1 MIPTTLQKISDGV
14 KDGTI
19 HGWHTSKLVRY
30 GGALYAIATVV
41 DPNDPNNPNK
51 NNGVLYRRDKDGT
64 WSEACRLAFQPYVLM
79 VDPKGRFWIL
89 GRASE
94 DTCEMYRSGPNA
106 DVSRWEQ
113 KYVVR
118 STHPGA
124 AISPEG
130 NILFMWAEAHGGPQL
145 VSTAFYDAAS
155 DTWYTRQIGG
165 IPPIENRYGYE
176 AIFLRGKSVLLV
188 MQSYNAFA
196 ADGKSDGGA
205 GVWRYVRVAR
215 CEDLT
220 KSQWE
225 HKLIAGEPWG
235 VTYLFDAYQADD
247 GKTYLTYA
255 TKGGQTKEDL
265 DKGSHGYLATIGKG
279 LDVDIKPV
287 DYPSGKTK
295 FLVDSAG
302 RWHLM
307 GIRNNELHLW
317 DLDVSSGLALSNER
331 RLANADANNFAG
343 YVIHTDRPQRFGGE
357 SDKENFYLL
366 GTGQPETGDPKDRSK
381 VPLWFLSFPIPKN

>member
-1 MIPTTLQKISDGV
+1 MIPTTLQKISDSV

-30 GGALYAIATVV
+30 GGALYAIATVADEK
-41 DPNDPNNPNK
+41 DPNK
-51 NNGVLYRRDKDGT
+51 SRGILYRRDKDGS
-64 WSEACRLAFQPYVLM
+64 WVEARRLNYEPYVLM

-89 GRASE
+89 GRPTE
-94 DTCEMYRSGPNA
+94 ELCEMYRSDPDA
-106 DVSRWEQ
+106 DFAHWERM
-113 KYVVR
+113 YVVR

-130 NILFMWAEAHGGPQL
+130 NILFMWAHGRQGI
-145 VSTAFYDAAS
+145 SAAFYDAATDMWHTS
-155 DTWYTRQIGG
+155 SIGG
-165 IPPIENRYGYE
+165 IPEIERRYGYE
-176 AIFLRGKSVLLV
+176 AIFLRGKSALVV

-196 ADGKSDGGA
+196 PDGNSAQSPGS
-205 GVWRYVRVAR
+205 WRYVRLAR

-220 KSQWE
+220 RGPWE
-225 HKLIAGEPWG
+225 QKALVENLWG

-247 GKTYLTYA
+247 GKTYLSYYTRGGK
-255 TKGGQTKEDL
+255 TKEEFEKGG
-265 DKGSHGYLATIGKG
+265 HGYLATIGKG

-302 RWHLM
+302 RWTLM
-307 GIRNNELHLW
+307 GIRNNEIHLW
-317 DLDVSSGLALSNER
+317 DLDVSSGLTLSNER
-331 RLANADANNFAG
+331 RLADGDANNFAG

-366 GTGQPETGDPKDRSK
+366 STGQPETGAPKDRSK